1 MRTSHSLGF
10 HGLGLQPEDVM
21 KLADYKSIGEPIG
34 LTFEKEDEMDLD
46 VLQNIPVTLSVEVGR
61 TGMQIRDLL
70 KLSEGS
76 VIELDRVAGESIDI
90 LVNNTVIARGEVV
103 VVNERY
109 GVRLTQVLDAADRLR
124 KI

>member
-1 MRTSHSLGF
+1 MSDELDTEQTDTADLHDDT
-10 HGLGLQPEDVM
+10 QANEA
-21 KLADYKSIGEPIG
+21 LAT
-34 LTFEKEDEMDLD
+34 LEDEMDLD

-109 GVRLTQVLDAADRLR
+109 GVRLTQVLDAAERLR

>member
-1 MRTSHSLGF
+1 MSDENEKNTTPSESAGNDEL
-10 HGLGLQPEDVM
+10 
-21 KLADYKSIGEPIG
+21 KNKTLAT
-34 LTFEKEDEMDLD
+34 LEDEMDLD

-70 KLSEGS
+70 RLSEGS

-103 VVNERY
+103 VINERY
-109 GVRLTQVLDAADRLR
+109 GVRLTQVLDAAERLR
-124 KI
+124 RI

>member
-1 MRTSHSLGF
+1 MSDENETMSDENVEAVEATSIDEQKLST
-10 HGLGLQPEDVM
+10 LQ
-21 KLADYKSIGEPIG
+21 
-34 LTFEKEDEMDLD
+34 DEMDLD

-109 GVRLTQVLDAADRLR
+109 GVRLTQVLDAAERLR

>member
-1 MRTSHSLGF
+1 MSDENETMSDENIEAVEANGIDEQKLST
-10 HGLGLQPEDVM
+10 LQ
-21 KLADYKSIGEPIG
+21 
-34 LTFEKEDEMDLD
+34 DEMDLD

-109 GVRLTQVLDAADRLR
+109 GVRLTQVLDAAERLR

>member
-1 MRTSHSLGF
+1 MSDNMN
-10 HGLGLQPEDVM
+10 EDAVN
-21 KLADYKSIGEPIG
+21 SGETEELVSSAGEAESKIST
-34 LTFEKEDEMDLD
+34 LEDEIDLD

-61 TGMQIRDLL
+61 TSMQIKDLL

-76 VIELDRVAGESIDI
+76 VIELDRVAGESIDL

>member
-1 MRTSHSLGF
+1 MSDENETMSDENVEAVEATSIDEQKIST
-10 HGLGLQPEDVM
+10 LQ
-21 KLADYKSIGEPIG
+21 
-34 LTFEKEDEMDLD
+34 DEMDLD

-109 GVRLTQVLDAADRLR
+109 GVRLTQVLDAAERLR

>member
-1 MRTSHSLGF
+1 MSEEQANLETADQEPVPD
-10 HGLGLQPEDVM
+10 QP
-21 KLADYKSIGEPIG
+21 GEAT
-34 LTFEKEDEMDLD
+34 LSTLEDEMDLD
-46 VLQNIPVTLSVEVGR
+46 VLRNIPVTLSVEVGR

-76 VIELDRVAGESIDI
+76 VIELDRVAGESIDL

>member
-1 MRTSHSLGF
+1 MSDENETMSDENVEAVEATSIDEQKLST
-10 HGLGLQPEDVM
+10 LQ
-21 KLADYKSIGEPIG
+21 
-34 LTFEKEDEMDLD
+34 DEMDLD
-46 VLQNIPVTLSVEVGR
+46 VLQNIPVSLSVEVGR

-109 GVRLTQVLDAADRLR
+109 GVRLTQVLDAAERLR

>member
-1 MRTSHSLGF
+1 MSNELESEAVENP
-10 HGLGLQPEDVM
+10 QDSQNPPVEDSAEPT
-21 KLADYKSIGEPIG
+21 LAT
-34 LTFEKEDEMDLD
+34 LEDEMDLD

-109 GVRLTQVLDAADRLR
+109 GVRLTQVLDAAERLR

>member
-1 MRTSHSLGF
+1 MSDE
-10 HGLGLQPEDVM
+10 LQSEAVENPQDPQNPAVEDSAEPT
-21 KLADYKSIGEPIG
+21 LAT
-34 LTFEKEDEMDLD
+34 LEDEMDLD

-76 VIELDRVAGESIDI
+76 VIELGRVAGESIDI

-109 GVRLTQVLDAADRLR
+109 GVRLTQVLDAAERLR

>member
-1 MRTSHSLGF
+1 MSDEQQGVAEKAPNEEVQT
-10 HGLGLQPEDVM
+10 
-21 KLADYKSIGEPIG
+21 LAT
-34 LTFEKEDEMDLD
+34 LEDEMDLD

>member
-1 MRTSHSLGF
+1 MSDENETMSDENVEAVEATSIDEQKLST
-10 HGLGLQPEDVM
+10 LQ
-21 KLADYKSIGEPIG
+21 
-34 LTFEKEDEMDLD
+34 DEMDLD

>member
-1 MRTSHSLGF
+1 MSDEMETDENQAAEAAGAEAQVDRTLSTL
-10 HGLGLQPEDVM
+10 
-21 KLADYKSIGEPIG
+21 
-34 LTFEKEDEMDLD
+34 EDEMDLD

-61 TGMQIRDLL
+61 TNMQIRDLL

-109 GVRLTQVLDAADRLR
+109 GVRLTQVLDAAERLR

>member
-1 MRTSHSLGF
+1 MNDEMETGEKQAADAASAEAQVDRTLSTL
-10 HGLGLQPEDVM
+10 
-21 KLADYKSIGEPIG
+21 
-34 LTFEKEDEMDLD
+34 EDEMDLD

-61 TGMQIRDLL
+61 TSMQIRDLL

-109 GVRLTQVLDAADRLR
+109 GVRLTQVLDAAERLR

>member
-1 MRTSHSLGF
+1 MSDEMETGENQAAEAAGAEAHVDRTLSTL
-10 HGLGLQPEDVM
+10 
-21 KLADYKSIGEPIG
+21 
-34 LTFEKEDEMDLD
+34 EDEIDLD

-61 TGMQIRDLL
+61 TSMQIRDLL

-109 GVRLTQVLDAADRLR
+109 GVRLTQVLDAAERLR

>member
-1 MRTSHSLGF
+1 MSDENETMSDENVEAVEATSIDEQKLST
-10 HGLGLQPEDVM
+10 LQ
-21 KLADYKSIGEPIG
+21 
-34 LTFEKEDEMDLD
+34 DEMDLD

-109 GVRLTQVLDAADRLR
+109 GVRLSQVLDAAERLR

>member
-1 MRTSHSLGF
+1 MSDENETMPHENIEAVEATGIDEQKLST
-10 HGLGLQPEDVM
+10 LQ
-21 KLADYKSIGEPIG
+21 
-34 LTFEKEDEMDLD
+34 DEMDLD

-109 GVRLTQVLDAADRLR
+109 GVRLTQVLDAAERLR

>member
-1 MRTSHSLGF
+1 MSDENETMSDENVEAVEATGIDEQKLST
-10 HGLGLQPEDVM
+10 LQ
-21 KLADYKSIGEPIG
+21 
-34 LTFEKEDEMDLD
+34 DEMDLD

-109 GVRLTQVLDAADRLR
+109 GVRLTQVLDAAERLR